1 MIGSSNEDNI
11 LICGVNT
18 LGLLDSGSRIT
29 SISEAFYETLD
40 HKPTVHSITEF
51 GLSVTCANG
60 TELPYNGYI
69 EADIVVPSLGNTLYK
84 APVLVVENTDYNCR
98 VPVIIGT
105 NVIRLCK
112 QASND
117 SSESNIP
124 AEWQVAFDSMCNEIL
139 PVKTTN
145 NFSIKVAPGEV
156 KTLSGFVRNTKS
168 FQTAVTE
175 PIDTSLSAGLTICP
189 RVVSLGSS
197 GSTARIP
204 VCVCN
209 LSTQVIEI
217 PPRSLLCSINGV
229 DVVDS
234 WTPDSSVK
242 KQEPK
247 VTKLEDLGMKVETDN
262 LTQDQVRKAKDV
274 LGSWSHIFS
283 TGPTD

>member
-1 MIGSSNEDNI
+1 
-11 LICGVNT
+11 
-18 LGLLDSGSRIT
+18 
-29 SISEAFYETLD
+29 
-40 HKPTVHSITEF
+40 
-51 GLSVTCANG
+51 
-60 TELPYNGYI
+60 
-69 EADIVVPSLGNTLYK
+69 
-84 APVLVVENTDYNCR
+84 
-98 VPVIIGT
+98 
-105 NVIRLCK
+105 
-112 QASND
+112 
-117 SSESNIP
+117 
-124 AEWQVAFDSMCNEIL
+124 MCNEIL

-156 KTLSGFVRNTKS
+156 KTLSGFVINTKS

-197 GSTARIP
+197 GSTALIP
-204 VCVCN
+204 VRVCN

-247 VTKLEDLGMKVETDN
+247 VTKLEDLGVKVGTDK